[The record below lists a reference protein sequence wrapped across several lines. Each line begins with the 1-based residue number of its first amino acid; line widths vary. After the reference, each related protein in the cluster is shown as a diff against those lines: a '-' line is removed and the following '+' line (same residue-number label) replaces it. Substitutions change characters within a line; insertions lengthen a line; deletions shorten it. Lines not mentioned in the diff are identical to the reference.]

1 MPLKLLQYM
10 DQKIKLKHAENYMYD
25 RGRFIVENIF
35 IVLYLCHLKTCEILG
50 LKIFLKGE
58 KRCVYIAIEIRVN
71 NKKGYYFFLG
81 GGVTFILNCSYD
93 LYTNF
98 DI

>member
-1 MPLKLLQYM
+1 M
-10 DQKIKLKHAENYMYD
+10 QKIICTTEDVLLLRIYKK
-25 RGRFIVENIF
+25 VTIF
-35 IVLYLCHLKTCEILG
+35 
-50 LKIFLKGE
+50 
-58 KRCVYIAIEIRVN
+58 
-71 NKKGYYFFLG
+71 FFGG

>member
-1 MPLKLLQYM
+1 M

-35 IVLYLCHLKTCEILG
+35 IVLYLCHLKTCEIIG

-71 NKKGYYFFLG
+71 NKKGYFFFG

>member
-1 MPLKLLQYM
+1 M

-71 NKKGYYFFLG
+71 NKKRLLFFFWG
-81 GGVTFILNCSYD
+81 GGSL
-93 LYTNF
+93 LY
-98 DI
+98 

>member
-1 MPLKLLQYM
+1 M
-10 DQKIKLKHAENYMYD
+10 DQNIKLKHAENYMYD

-35 IVLYLCHLKTCEILG
+35 IVLYLCQLKTCEILG

-71 NKKGYYFFLG
+71 NKKGYFFLG
-81 GGVTFILNCSYD
+81 GGGHFYIKL
-93 LYTNF
+93 
-98 DI
+98 

>member
-1 MPLKLLQYM
+1 
-10 DQKIKLKHAENYMYD
+10 MYD

-58 KRCVYIAIEIRVN
+58 KRKVT
-71 NKKGYYFFLG
+71 FFLG

>member
-1 MPLKLLQYM
+1 M

-71 NKKGYYFFLG
+71 NKKGYFFLG
-81 GGVTFILNCSYD
+81 GGCHFYIKL
-93 LYTNF
+93 
-98 DI
+98 